1 MNEVKTPG
9 LSAALVKC
17 QGMVK
22 AAFTSTKN
30 EYDKYKYST
39 IKDYY
44 DVLKPAL
51 KACGLATIFEQNELI
66 PMDNR
71 TTAKGNTEYV
81 VRIKLKAIIIHESGE
96 QMVVYGFGEGQDR
109 GDKALYKAITGG
121 KKYLLSS
128 IYGIPTT
135 DDPETDS
142 HDGPAEPPKQ
152 RPAPQT
158 GPAKSTT
165 TQLPA
170 TSRPP
175 AQKAPAR
182 PTDEA
187 QKAAGLIMSAE
198 VDMLGSLAAEKK
210 ISPAQMAVWLM
221 GIYGLKNRWQ
231 IKAGSQYKTIV
242 EYIQDYSDKIKNYG
256 VKKAPAVDRQPGS
269 DEDEPLPEPPR

>member
-1 MNEVKTPG
+1 MNETKTPG

-66 PMDNR
+66 PMENR

-81 VRIKLKAIIIHESGE
+81 IRIKLKAIIIHESGE

-135 DDPETDS
+135 DDPEVDS
-142 HDGPAEPPKQ
+142 HDGPVEPQKQ
-152 RPAPQT
+152 RPAAQT
-158 GPAKSTT
+158 GPGKPGMPPP
-165 TQLPA
+165 PA

-175 AQKAPAR
+175 AQKPPAR

-242 EYIQDYSDKIKNYG
+242 EYIRDCSEDIKNYR
-256 VKKAPAVDRQPGS
+256 VKNAPVDRQPGQ
-269 DEDEPLPEPPR
+269 DDDEPLPEPPR